1 MIMDKN
7 VIVIIMAGG
16 LGKRMESNVPKVLHK
31 IGGISMINHI
41 LLKVKVLRNFVNLEK
56 VLIVVGKYKDQI
68 QKATEECD
76 VEDLNIK
83 YIIQNEPLG
92 TGHAIQC
99 CREELYGVTNSETLI
114 LSGDVPCLSPRTMIN
129 LLKIENLVKLITT
142 KLSNPEG
149 YGRIIEANGMFDKIV
164 EQKDC
169 NAKQLNILTVNCGIY
184 SINSHLLFKYLP
196 YLKNEN
202 NQKEFYLTDII
213 EIIKREE
220 KIKIGTFE
228 VDESN
233 QIEIIG
239 VNTISQ
245 LIELEKLF
253 INKIETK
260 NNNK

>member
-1 MIMDKN
+1 MDKS

-16 LGKRMESNVPKVLHK
+16 LGKRMETDIPKVLHK

-41 LLKVKVLRNFVNLEK
+41 LLKLKILQKFVKLEK
-56 VLIVVGKYKDQI
+56 VFIVVGKYKTQI
-68 QKATEECD
+68 QKAI
-76 VEDLNIK
+76 EDCISDELNIE

-99 CREELYGVTNSETLI
+99 CREELSLFPNSDTLI
-114 LSGDVPCLSPRTMIN
+114 LSGDVPCLSIRTMIN
-129 LLKIENLVKLITT
+129 LLKIQNLVKIITT
-142 KLSNPEG
+142 KLSNPDG
-149 YGRIIEANGMFDKIV
+149 YGRVIENNGAFDKIV

-169 NAKQLNILTVNCGIY
+169 DTEQLNILTVNCGIY
-184 SINSHLLFKYLP
+184 SINSQLLFKYLP

-220 KIKIGTFE
+220 KISIGSYE
-228 VDESN
+228 VDKTN

-245 LIELEKLF
+245 LIELDKLF
-253 INKIETK
+253 INKIET
-260 NNNK
+260 NYEL